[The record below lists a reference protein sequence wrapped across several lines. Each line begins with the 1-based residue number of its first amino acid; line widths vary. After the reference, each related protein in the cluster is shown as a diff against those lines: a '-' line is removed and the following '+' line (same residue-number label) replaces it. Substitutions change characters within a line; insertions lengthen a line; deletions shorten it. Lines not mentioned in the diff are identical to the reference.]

1 MIASFF
7 LGVFVLLKKDLRLY
21 GKNLVSTLFLLVF
34 LAASSAAALGAA
46 LMGALGD
53 DDSRLTMAL
62 FDKEPSSIANQA
74 VEIVANTEGV
84 RSMFTVEICDSEEEV
99 RSGMESGIYD
109 AAIIFEEGYFS
120 KILEGDDAGVCILI
134 SDKLNSATEMV
145 KHFAL
150 TGEKLIKIAEGG
162 IEAAYGRLLEEYPS
176 NTARKI
182 ITPVEIDYAFEIF
195 AMPTEGFDE
204 MEMPYAANG
213 VDTFSHYI
221 LCFAAF
227 VLVICEVIFF
237 PYTAKD
243 CEFSMLRRI
252 KSYRISNAAIILQKA
267 IIPFF
272 IRVILLCGTFAL
284 ASVFA
289 DVSLSAANILAAIA
303 ATALLS
309 VLMTSLTVLLSQ
321 SSLGISVIFAF
332 SVAFLVLSG
341 GLIPSAMLPYTMMR
355 IGEFTPLGLFSSSV
369 APLLCG
375 NASYSLITLA
385 VCTAALFAA
394 SCTYMKRI
402 TVRGGGEK

>member
-7 LGVFVLLKKDLRLY
+7 RGVFVLLKKDLLLY
-21 GKNLVSTLFLLVF
+21 GKNIVSMLLLLILLTVC
-34 LAASSAAALGAA
+34 SAAALGAA
-46 LMGALGD
+46 LSSALGSED
-53 DDSRLTMAL
+53 NRLSMAI

-84 RSMFTVEICDSEEEV
+84 RSMFTVEICDSEAEV
-99 RSGMESGIYD
+99 RNGMKSGAFD

-134 SDKLNSATEMV
+134 SDKLNAASEMV

-176 NTARKI
+176 NKARKI

-195 AMPTEGFDE
+195 AMSTEGFDNK
-204 MEMPYAANG
+204 EMPYAASG

-227 VLVICEVIFF
+227 LLAICEVIFF
-237 PYTAKD
+237 PYAAKD

-252 KSYRISNAAIILQKA
+252 KSYRISNAAIVLQKT

-272 IRVILLCGTFAL
+272 IRTLLLCGTFTL
-284 ASVFA
+284 AGAFA
-289 DVSLSAANILAAIA
+289 DISLSFSNVCAMII

-309 VLMTSLTVLLSQ
+309 LLMTSLTVLLSQ
-321 SSLGISVIFAF
+321 TSLGISVIFAL
-332 SVAFLVLSG
+332 SVASLVLSG
-341 GLIPSAMLPYTMMR
+341 GLIPSAMLPYTMTKL
-355 IGEFTPLGLFSSSV
+355 GSFTPLGLYSSSL
-369 APLLCG
+369 APLLGG
-375 NASYSLITLA
+375 NTSGSVIFLA
-385 VCTAALFAA
+385 VHAVLLFALA
-394 SCTYMKRI
+394 CAYMKRI
-402 TVRGGGEK
+402 TVKGGGEK